1 MAARIEHSNSSPEI
15 LGILPLQDA
24 VLFPNTVIPLAV
36 VKKPGIALVEE
47 ALREGK
53 QIGLVALKD
62 KDTEDPGPEDV
73 RRVGTVGT
81 IQKMLKVPDGT
92 LRCIVAGSTVF
103 RVDEFTQA
111 QPYLAGTISEL
122 PDITVESEEL
132 VAMHRNL
139 ASLFQKLLGYL
150 PQAPREMEMEV
161 NNITDSNLLT
171 YFIASTMRLE
181 TADRQAILEERNTVK
196 RMRKLTMLLTKE
208 LEVVELGHKIQSD
221 IQREMEKNQREFY
234 LRQQLRAIQEEL
246 GDTDPQQAEANEL
259 RKKIDEAQMPEE
271 VQKAADRELD
281 RLSKVPQASPEYS
294 VIRTYLDWLVQLPWG
309 KETSDAIDIAQAR
322 TVLDADHYDLEKVK
336 DRIIE
341 YLAVGKLKK
350 RLAGPILCF
359 VGPPG
364 VGKTSLGQSIAR
376 AMGRKFVR
384 LSVGGVRDEAEI
396 RGHRRTYIGAMPGTI
411 VRALRDAGTRNP
423 VMMIDEIDKVGS
435 DFRGDPQSALLEVL
449 DPEQNNSFRDHY
461 LDLPFDLSHVLFICT
476 ANQLETISPPL
487 RDAGTRNPVMM
498 IDEIDKV
505 GSDYRGDPQS
515 ALLEVLDPA
524 QNNTFRDHYLDLPFD
539 LSSVLF
545 ICTANNLDTISP
557 PLRDRMEIITLSGYT
572 EFEKL
577 QIAKRYLL
585 KKQREANGLRD
596 SQAQIND
603 AAIRTVIN
611 DYTREAGVRNLER
624 EIGTIFRKIAR
635 RIAEE
640 ARFKARVKPES
651 VQEYLSKPRFF
662 NEVKKR
668 TATVGVATGLAWTPV
683 GGDIMFIEV
692 TVMPGTGK
700 LGLTGQLGDVMK
712 ESAQAAISFL
722 RSRSSEL
729 GLPDEYFNK
738 HDVHVHVPAGA
749 VPKDGPS
756 AGIAL
761 ATALASFLTN
771 TKVDSNLAMT
781 GEITLTGQVLPIG
794 GLKEKVLGAK
804 RAGISKI
811 VIPKRNEVDLDDVP
825 KEVRD
830 TMSFV
835 PVEEISEVFEQAFGK
850 RIVTPVTLGYEDSRA
865 GVVVPMR
872 RAIKRGPSGE
882 RKRPNG
888 RQRTAVSTR
897 KR

>member
-1 MAARIEHSNSSPEI
+1 MPARVQPTTSSLEV

-36 VKKPGIALVEE
+36 VKKPGIVLVEE

-62 KDTEDPGPEDV
+62 KDTEDPGPDDL
-73 RRVGTVGT
+73 RRVGTIGT

-92 LRCIVAGSTVF
+92 LRCIVAGSAVF
-103 RVDEFTQA
+103 RIDEFTQTT
-111 QPYLAGTISEL
+111 PYLAGAVTQL
-122 PDITVESEEL
+122 PDITIESEEL

-161 NNITDSNLLT
+161 NNITDSDLLT

-181 TADRQAILEERNTVK
+181 TTDRQAVLEERNTEK

-246 GDTDPQQAEANEL
+246 GETDPQQAETNEL
-259 RKKIDEAQMPEE
+259 RKKIDDAQMPED
-271 VQKAADRELD
+271 VRTAADRELD

-294 VIRTYLDWLVQLPWG
+294 VIRTYLDWLVQLPWA
-309 KETSDAIDIAQAR
+309 KETNDAIDITAAR
-322 TVLDADHYDLEKVK
+322 EVLDADHYDLDKVK

-350 RLAGPILCF
+350 KLTGPILCF

-396 RGHRRTYIGAMPGTI
+396 RGHRRTYIGAMPGTFM
-411 VRALRDAGTRNP
+411 RA
-423 VMMIDEIDKVGS
+423 
-435 DFRGDPQSALLEVL
+435 
-449 DPEQNNSFRDHY
+449 
-461 LDLPFDLSHVLFICT
+461 
-476 ANQLETISPPL
+476 L

-515 ALLEVLDPA
+515 ALLEVLDPE
-524 QNNTFRDHYLDLPFD
+524 QNHGFRDHYLDLPFD
-539 LSSVLF
+539 LSHVLF
-545 ICTANNLDTISP
+545 ICTANQLETISP

-603 AAIRTVIN
+603 GALRAVIN
-611 DYTREAGVRNLER
+611 DYTREAGVRSLER
-624 EIGTIFRKIAR
+624 EIGTVFRKVARKIA
-635 RIAEE
+635 EDPKY
-640 ARFKARVKPES
+640 KARVKPDNL
-651 VQEYLSKPRFF
+651 VDFLSKPRYY

-668 TATVGVATGLAWTPV
+668 MASVGVATGLAWTPV
-683 GGDIMFIEV
+683 GGDIMFIE
-692 TVMPGTGK
+692 TTAMPGSGK
-700 LGLTGQLGDVMK
+700 LVLTGQLGDVMK
-712 ESAQAAISFL
+712 ESAQAAVSFL

-729 GLPDEYFNK
+729 GLPDDYFAK
-738 HDVHVHVPAGA
+738 HDVHIHVPAGA

-756 AGIAL
+756 AGISL
-761 ATALASFLTN
+761 ATSIASLLTGN
-771 TKVDSNLAMT
+771 KVDSNLAMT

-794 GLKEKVLGAK
+794 GVKEKVLGAK

-811 VIPKRNEVDLDDVP
+811 VLPKRNEIDLEDVP

-830 TMSFV
+830 TMTFV
-835 PVEEISEVFEQAFGK
+835 PVEEISEVFEQAFGQ
-850 RIVTPVTLGYEDSRA
+850 RIITPVMLGEPETRS
-865 GVVVPMR
+865 GKVVPIR
-872 RAIKRGPSGE
+872 RSAKRTETKRTPERRRPAVASRKGAAGQPSA
-882 RKRPNG
+882 P
-888 RQRTAVSTR
+888 V
-897 KR
+897 

>member
-1 MAARIEHSNSSPEI
+1 MAATSDKTSDII
-15 LGILPLQDA
+15 GILPLQDA
-24 VLFPNTVIPLAV
+24 VLFPNTVIPLAI

-47 ALREGK
+47 ALRDGRP
-53 QIGLVALKD
+53 IGLVVLKD
-62 KDTEDPGPEDV
+62 KDTEDPGPDDV
-73 RRVGTVGT
+73 RTIGTIGT
-81 IQKMLKVPDGT
+81 IQRMIKVPDGT
-92 LRCIVAGSTVF
+92 IRCIVGGNSVF
-103 RVDEFTQA
+103 RADSFTQST
-111 QPYLAGTISEL
+111 PYLAARYTEL
-122 PDITVESEEL
+122 PDITRSTEQL
-132 VAMHRNL
+132 TAMHRNL
-139 ASLFQKLLGYL
+139 AGLFSKLIGYL

-161 NNITDSNLLT
+161 NNINDSNLLT
-171 YFIASTMRLE
+171 YFIASSMRLE
-181 TADRQAILEERNTVK
+181 TADRQALLEERNTEK
-196 RMRKLTMLLTKE
+196 RMRKLTVLLTKE

-246 GDTDPQQAEANEL
+246 GETDPQQAETNDL
-259 RKKIDEAQMPEE
+259 RKKLDEAQLPEDAR
-271 VQKAADRELD
+271 KAADRELD
-281 RLSKVPQASPEYS
+281 RLSKVPTASPEYS
-294 VIRTYLDWLVQLPWG
+294 VIRSYLDWIVQLPWSVA
-309 KETSDAIDIAQAR
+309 TTDAIDIRKAR
-322 TVLDADHYDLEKVK
+322 EILDEDHYDLEKVK
-336 DRIIE
+336 DRIVE

-350 RLAGPILCF
+350 KLTGPILCF

-411 VRALRDAGTRNP
+411 LRA
-423 VMMIDEIDKVGS
+423 
-435 DFRGDPQSALLEVL
+435 
-449 DPEQNNSFRDHY
+449 
-461 LDLPFDLSHVLFICT
+461 
-476 ANQLETISPPL
+476 L

-515 ALLEVLDPA
+515 ALLEVLDPS

-539 LSSVLF
+539 LSQVLF
-545 ICTANNLDTISP
+545 VCTANDLSTVSGA
-557 PLRDRMEIITLSGYT
+557 LRDRMEIIQLAGYT

-577 QIAKRYLL
+577 QIAKRYLVQ
-585 KKQREANGLRD
+585 KQREANGLRD
-596 SQAQIND
+596 SQVQISD
-603 AAIRTVIN
+603 AALRVVIN
-611 DYTREAGVRNLER
+611 DYTREAGVRNLDR
-624 EIGTIFRKIAR
+624 EIGTIFRKVAR

-640 ARFKARVKPES
+640 PRYKARVKPES
-651 VQEYLSKPRFF
+651 VPEYLSKVRFY

-668 TATVGVATGLAWTPV
+668 TASVGVTTGLAWTPV
-683 GGDIMFIEV
+683 GGDIMFIET
-692 TVMPGTGK
+692 TVMPGSGK
-700 LGLTGQLGDVMK
+700 LVLTGQLGDVMK
-712 ESAQAAISFL
+712 ESAQAAVSFL
-722 RSRSSEL
+722 RSRSGEL
-729 GLPDEYFNK
+729 GLPEDYFAK
-738 HDVHVHVPAGA
+738 HDLHIHVPAGA

-761 ATALASFLTN
+761 ATSIASLLTD

-811 VIPKRNEVDLDDVP
+811 VMPKRNEVDLDDVP

-850 RIVTPVTLGYEDSRA
+850 RIITPVMLGDEARKN
-865 GVVVPMR
+865 GVVVPL
-872 RAIKRGPSGE
+872 RGRTNG
-882 RKRPNG
+882 KRPG
-888 RQRTAVSTR
+888 SRRSDVATR

>member
-1 MAARIEHSNSSPEI
+1 MAALTTDRVTDV

-47 ALREGK
+47 ALRDGR

-62 KDTEDPGPEDV
+62 KDTDEPGPDDV
-73 RRVGTVGT
+73 RRVGTIGT
-81 IQKMLKVPDGT
+81 IQRMIKVPDGT
-92 LRCIVAGSTVF
+92 IRCIVGGNAVF
-103 RVDEFTQA
+103 KIDAFSQTS
-111 QPYLAGTISEL
+111 PYLAATYTEL
-122 PDITVESEEL
+122 PDVTRETEEL

-139 ASLFQKLLGYL
+139 AGLFSKLIGYL

-171 YFIASTMRLE
+171 YFVASSMRLD
-181 TADRQAILEERNTVK
+181 TADRQALLEERNTEK
-196 RMRKLTMLLTKE
+196 RMRRLTMLLTKE

-234 LRQQLRAIQEEL
+234 LRQQMRAIQEEL
-246 GDTDPQQAEANEL
+246 GETDPQQAETNEL
-259 RKKIDEAQMPEE
+259 RKKIDEANLPEDAR
-271 VQKAADRELD
+271 KAADRELD

-294 VIRTYLDWLVQLPWG
+294 VIRTYLDWIVQLPWS
-309 KETSDAIDIAQAR
+309 KETTDAIDIAKAR
-322 TVLDADHYDLEKVK
+322 EILDLDHYDLEKVK

-350 RLAGPILCF
+350 KLTGPILCF

-435 DFRGDPQSALLEVL
+435 D
-449 DPEQNNSFRDHY
+449 
-461 LDLPFDLSHVLFICT
+461 
-476 ANQLETISPPL
+476 
-487 RDAGTRNPVMM
+487 
-498 IDEIDKV
+498 
-505 GSDYRGDPQS
+505 YRGDPQS

-524 QNNTFRDHYLDLPFD
+524 QNNSFRDHYLDLPFD
-539 LSSVLF
+539 LSQVLF
-545 ICTANNLDTISP
+545 VCTANDLSTISP
-557 PLRDRMEIITLSGYT
+557 PLRDRMEIIQLSGYT

-577 QIAKRYLL
+577 QIAKRYLV
-585 KKQREANGLRD
+585 KKQREANGLRNT
-596 SQAQIND
+596 QAQIGD
-603 AAIRTVIN
+603 ATIRAIIN

-624 EIGTIFRKIAR
+624 EIGTVFRKVAR
-635 RIAEE
+635 RIAEDP
-640 ARFKARVKPES
+640 RYKARVKPENLAD
-651 VQEYLSKPRFF
+651 YLSRPRYY

-668 TATVGVATGLAWTPV
+668 TAAIGVTTGLVWTPV
-683 GGDIMFIEV
+683 GGDIIFVE
-692 TVMPGTGK
+692 TTTMPGTGK
-700 LGLTGQLGDVMK
+700 LVLTGQLGDVMK
-712 ESAQAAISFL
+712 ESAQAAVSFL

-729 GLPDEYFNK
+729 GLQDDYFAK
-738 HDVHVHVPAGA
+738 HDLHIHVPAGA

-761 ATALASFLTN
+761 ATSIASLLTN

-811 VIPKRNEVDLDDVP
+811 VLPKRNENDLEDVP

-830 TMSFV
+830 TMTFV

-850 RIVTPVTLGYEDSRA
+850 RIITPVMLGAAHGRGED

-872 RAIKRGPSGE
+872 RSKRPAPVAE
-882 RKRPNG
+882 RKRPPAR
-888 RQRTAVSTR
+888 RQAVSSR

>member
-1 MAARIEHSNSSPEI
+1 MAASTEKKTEV

-24 VLFPNTVIPLAV
+24 VLFPNTVIPLAI

-47 ALREGK
+47 ALRDGRP
-53 QIGLVALKD
+53 IGLVALKD
-62 KDTEDPGPEDV
+62 KDTEDPGADDV

-81 IQKMLKVPDGT
+81 IQRMIKVPDGT
-92 LRCIVAGSTVF
+92 IRCIVGGTSVF
-103 RVDEFTQA
+103 RADEFTQTS
-111 QPYLAGTISEL
+111 PYLAATFSEL
-122 PDITVESEEL
+122 PDVTRDSEEL
-132 VAMHRNL
+132 TAMHRNL
-139 ASLFQKLLGYL
+139 ATLFSKLIGYL

-171 YFIASTMRLE
+171 YFVASSMRLD
-181 TADRQAILEERNTVK
+181 TDDRQTLLEERNTEK
-196 RMRKLTMLLTKE
+196 RMRRLTMLLTKE

-246 GDTDPQQAEANEL
+246 GETDPQQAETNDL
-259 RKKIDEAQMPEE
+259 RKKLDEASLPED
-271 VQKAADRELD
+271 VKVAADRELD

-294 VIRTYLDWLVQLPWG
+294 VIRTYLDWIVQLPWG
-309 KETSDAIDIAQAR
+309 KETTDAIDIAKAR
-322 TVLDADHYDLEKVK
+322 EILDEDHYDLEKVK
-336 DRIIE
+336 DRIVE

-350 RLAGPILCF
+350 RLTGPILCF

-411 VRALRDAGTRNP
+411 IRALRDAGTRNP

-449 DPEQNNSFRDHY
+449 DPAQNNSFRDHY
-461 LDLPFDLSHVLFICT
+461 LDLPFDLSQVLFVCT
-476 ANQLETISPPL
+476 AN
-487 RDAGTRNPVMM
+487 
-498 IDEIDKV
+498 
-505 GSDYRGDPQS
+505 
-515 ALLEVLDPA
+515 
-524 QNNTFRDHYLDLPFD
+524 D
-539 LSSVLF
+539 LS
-545 ICTANNLDTISP
+545 TISP
-557 PLRDRMEIITLSGYT
+557 PLRDRMEIIQLSGYT

-596 SQAQIND
+596 SQVQIND
-603 AAIRTVIN
+603 AAIKGVIN
-611 DYTREAGVRNLER
+611 DYTREAGVRSLER
-624 EIGTIFRKIAR
+624 EIGTIFRKVAR
-635 RIAEE
+635 RIAEDS
-640 ARFKARVKPES
+640 RYKARVKPENL
-651 VQEYLSKPRFF
+651 QEYLSRPRFY

-668 TATVGVATGLAWTPV
+668 TASVGVTTGLAWTPV
-683 GGDIMFIEV
+683 GGDIMFIE
-692 TVMPGTGK
+692 TTNMPGTGK
-700 LGLTGQLGDVMK
+700 LVLTGQLGDVMK
-712 ESAQAAISFL
+712 ESAQAAVSFL
-722 RSRSSEL
+722 RSRSGEL
-729 GLPDEYFNK
+729 GLQDDYFSK
-738 HDVHVHVPAGA
+738 HDLHIHVPAGA

-761 ATALASFLTN
+761 ATSIASLLTN

-811 VIPKRNEVDLDDVP
+811 VIPKRNEIDLDDVP

-830 TMSFV
+830 TMTFV
-835 PVEEISEVFEQAFGK
+835 PVDEISEVFEQAFGK
-850 RIVTPVTLGYEDSRA
+850 RIITPVMLGDEDPKSKN

-872 RAIKRGPSGE
+872 SRTGVKRSPEPATAE
-882 RKRPNG
+882 RKRVPA
-888 RQRTAVSTR
+888 RTRAVVSSR